1 MQDNI
6 AAFGGDPKNVLLFG
20 QSAGAS
26 STSAHVAAPRSAGLF
41 HRAIIESGP
50 PADWAQYTLDDAD
63 ARAQVIAQR
72 VNCTQS
78 DAKAWVA
85 CMRAANASLLIKE
98 DSVPSLH
105 NPVIHWAA
113 VIDGVEFKESLQAM
127 WQAGKTNPLDAL
139 LLGTVVDEVGGRK
152 PKRVPGNKVHIH
164 LNCTLLIGN
173 TRVPSL

>member
-1 MQDNI
+1 LRAFPGFQDQRAALQWVQDNI

-41 HRAIIESGP
+41 QKAIIESGP
-50 PADWAQYTLDDAD
+50 PADWAQYTLYDAD
-63 ARAQVIAQR
+63 AVAQIVGQR

-85 CMRAANASLLIKE
+85 CMRLANATLLIKQ
-98 DSVPSLH
+98 DDVPAPH
-105 NPVIHWAA
+105 DAIGTWAA
-113 VIDGVEFKESLQAM
+113 VIDGVEFNESVQAM

-139 LLGTVVDEVGGRK
+139 LLGTVMDEVGRG
-152 PKRVPGNKVHIH
+152 
-164 LNCTLLIGN
+164 
-173 TRVPSL
+173 